1 MTAGDK
7 PRLIVVAGPKGS
19 GKTSITQQLLMH
31 EWMGGCVY
39 VNPDFIARDEFGDWN
54 SPEAVIKAA
63 ERATEIREHCLTSGL
78 SLAFETVLSAPDK
91 LDFISRAKDAGFF
104 IRLFFVGTDD
114 PSINAKRVAMRVME
128 GGHDVPIPKIIARYT
143 RSLACCY
150 FAAWLADRTYVYD
163 NSVDDAR
170 ARLLFRASQGQLVKT
185 YGEINAWAREIAQRL
200 LPVLSDEPPASPLA

>member
-1 MTAGDK
+1 MHGLLGSQGGIGK
-7 PRLIVVAGPKGS
+7 PIDEV
-19 GKTSITQQLLMH
+19 
-31 EWMGGCVY
+31 CVNQALFEKEG
-39 VNPDFIARDEFGDWN
+39 VEIIG
-54 SPEAVIKAA
+54 VILNK
-63 ERATEIREHCLTSGL
+63 
-78 SLAFETVLSAPDK
+78 VLPDK

-163 NSVDDAR
+163 NSVDDSR
-170 ARLLFRASQGQLVKT
+170 ARLLFRASEGRLVKT
-185 YGEINAWAREIAQRL
+185 YGEINPWAREIAQRL
-200 LPVLSDEPPASPLA
+200 LPVLSDDTPPSPAVASGLS

>member
-7 PRLIVVAGPKGS
+7 QQLRVVAGPNGS

>member
-1 MTAGDK
+1 
-7 PRLIVVAGPKGS
+7 
-19 GKTSITQQLLMH
+19 
-31 EWMGGCVY
+31 
-39 VNPDFIARDEFGDWN
+39 
-54 SPEAVIKAA
+54 
-63 ERATEIREHCLTSGL
+63 
-78 SLAFETVLSAPDK
+78 
-91 LDFISRAKDAGFF
+91 
-104 IRLFFVGTDD
+104 
-114 PSINAKRVAMRVME
+114 MRVME

-200 LPVLSDEPPASPLA
+200 LPVLSDEPPESPLA

>member
-7 PRLIVVAGPKGS
+7 PRLIVVAGPNGS

-54 SPEAVIKAA
+54 SPAAVIKAA

-91 LDFISRAKDAGFF
+91 LDFISRAKD
-104 IRLFFVGTDD
+104 
-114 PSINAKRVAMRVME
+114 AMRVME

>member
-7 PRLIVVAGPKGS
+7 PRLIVVAGPNGS

-114 PSINAKRVAMRVME
+114 PSINVKRVAMRVME